1 MSTTCRYVPA
11 RWVPIALAL
20 LLAGCATPKPILGLA
35 GQGSATVA
43 LSEVALRD
51 YLATTTAQLMARMQ
65 LMRAEAQ
72 REARNAGQHEFD
84 AFLDGE
90 AGMPQNDKTA
100 QRIRKLGDERKRLRE
115 QANEEAGALE
125 KKFALDASKLPQV
138 PADKL
143 AAAKKGFEVLAQ
155 ELTPQEW
162 LQLAT
167 AYAKEIK
174 TGIDKLKNAAPEPAG
189 GASAPAGTP

>member
-1 MSTTCRYVPA
+1 MSRTFRCVPKW
-11 RWVPIALAL
+11 WVLIALAL
-20 LLAGCATPKPILGLA
+20 VLAGCATPKPILNLA

-51 YLATTTAQLMARMQ
+51 YLATTNAQLTARMQ
-65 LMRAEAQ
+65 LMRAEVQ

-90 AGMPQNDKTA
+90 AGTPQSDKTA

-125 KKFALDASKLPQV
+125 QKFELDASKLPKV

-143 AAAKKGFEVLAQ
+143 AAAKRGLDRKSVV
-155 ELTPQEW
+155 
-162 LQLAT
+162 
-167 AYAKEIK
+167 
-174 TGIDKLKNAAPEPAG
+174 
-189 GASAPAGTP
+189 

>member
-1 MSTTCRYVPA
+1 MSMTCRCVPA
-11 RWVPIALAL
+11 WWVPFALAM
-20 LLAGCATPKPILGLA
+20 LLAGCATPKPILNLA

-51 YLATTTAQLMARMQ
+51 YLATTAAQFTARMQ

-72 REARNAGQHEFD
+72 REARNAGEHEFD
-84 AFLDGE
+84 TFLDAE
-90 AGMPQNDKTA
+90 AGMPQSDKTA

-125 KKFALDASKLPQV
+125 KKFALDASMLPQV

-174 TGIDKLKNAAPEPAG
+174 TGIDKLKDAASEPAG
-189 GASAPAGTP
+189 SASAPAGTP